1 MQLFFKSL
9 IFALMGSASWIKDK
23 SGQFI
28 GCQENEISFTIFG
41 LTLEQ
46 GMFSGKVLQK
56 TRMSAASGDQS
67 F

>member
-1 MQLFFKSL
+1 
-9 IFALMGSASWIKDK
+9 MGSASWIKDK